1 MASSHVLLDQV
12 DIAFDDERAVASA
25 GLLLP
30 ATLAERLGIEQAAD
44 QLVDLGDRPGAARP
58 GRKLLTL
65 VHALVAGGDCI
76 DDVELLRC
84 GSTAS
89 VLGHRVMAASTVGTW
104 LRSFT
109 FGHVRQLDRVTGEI
123 LSRAWAAGAG
133 PDDGPLTVDVDSTI
147 CEVHGYHK
155 QGACYGYT
163 HRLGYHPL
171 LATRAGSGE
180 VLHARLRKGSANTA
194 RGIVR
199 FVDELVARC
208 RRAGASGELTFRMD
222 SGFWSAK
229 LIKRLRRHRVRY
241 SITVRQ
247 TKTVRAAIAAIP
259 EAAWAPIAY
268 QPDGVAQVAETPY
281 RGDRLIVR
289 RVRNLDDQQQ
299 LFPTWRYHAFV
310 TNRVGTTTWLDADHR
325 RHAVCELAIRDLKAG
340 AGLAHLPSGRFAAN
354 AAWLLA
360 ATLAH
365 NLLRW
370 TASLGLGYR
379 DQQTV
384 AKTLRRTLLAL
395 PGRLT
400 RSPPADPASAR
411 RLAVGPLVRHGAGS
425 AALHPVPD
433 LTAPR
438 PRLGLSAAANCSRLP
453 VTASEGSPGCTTTS
467 SRLSPA
473 TSCGSAVTQRE
484 RPHAT
489 PGAASG
495 NQPPHSRIGGSR
507 LSSPRWRSLDLPGD
521 GHEDS
526 LRGREISK
534 DDHQA
539 SGITPLPAVAWARRT
554 LSPWVAQRWAW
565 CSSRSTVAVARVLG
579 MISSKPAG
587 WRLELTATERFS

>member
-1 MASSHVLLDQV
+1 MIPEPEDTFSMPSSHVVLDQV
-12 DIAFDDERAVASA
+12 DIAFDDEHAVAGA

-30 ATLAERLGIEQAAD
+30 ATLAERLGVEQVTD
-44 QLVDLGDRPGAARP
+44 QVVDLGGRTGAAHP

-65 VHALVAGGDCI
+65 VHAMIAGGDCI

-84 GSTAS
+84 GSTGS
-89 VLGHRVMAASTVGTW
+89 VLGHRVMAPSTVGTF

-109 FGHVRQLDRVTGEI
+109 FGHVRQLDQVTGEL

-133 PDDGPLTVDVDSTI
+133 PGDGPLVVDVDSTI

-194 RGIVR
+194 RGILR
-199 FVDELVARC
+199 FCDELIARL
-208 RRAGASGELTFRMD
+208 RRAGVVGELTFRMD

-259 EAAWAPIAY
+259 EQAWVQIAY

-289 RVRNLDDQQQ
+289 RVRNQGEQAQ
-299 LFPTWRYHAFV
+299 LFATWRYHAFV
-310 TNRVGTTTWLDADHR
+310 TNRVEATIELDADHR

-340 AGLAHLPSGRFAAN
+340 AGLAHLPSGQFAAN
-354 AAWLLA
+354 AAWLGA

-370 TASLGLGYR
+370 TATLGLGSR

-384 AKTLRRTLLAL
+384 AKTLRRTLLLL

-400 RSPPADPASAR
+400 RSGR
-411 RLAVGPLVRHGAGS
+411 CWRLHL
-425 AALHPVPD
+425 
-433 LTAPR
+433 
-438 PRLGLSAAANCSRLP
+438 
-453 VTASEGSPGCTTTS
+453 
-467 SRLSPA
+467 
-473 TSCGSAVTQRE
+473 
-484 RPHAT
+484 
-489 PGAASG
+489 
-495 NQPPHSRIGGSR
+495 
-507 LSSPRWRSLDLPGD
+507 
-521 GHEDS
+521 
-526 LRGREISK
+526 
-534 DDHQA
+534 
-539 SGITPLPAVAWARRT
+539 
-554 LSPWVAQRWAW
+554 
-565 CSSRSTVAVARVLG
+565 
-579 MISSKPAG
+579 PAG
-587 WRLELTATERFS
+587 WPWAHSFTMALARLRCIPHPT

>member
-1 MASSHVLLDQV
+1 MIPEPEDTFSMPSSHVVLDQV
-12 DIAFDDERAVASA
+12 EIAFDDERSVASA

-30 ATLAERLGIEQAAD
+30 ATLAERLGIEQATD

-84 GSTAS
+84 GSTQA
-89 VLGHRVMAASTVGTW
+89 VLGHRVMAPSTVGTF
-104 LRSFT
+104 LRAFT
-109 FGHVRQLDRVTGEI
+109 FGHVRQLDRLTETI
-123 LSRAWAAGAG
+123 LGRAWAAGAG
-133 PDDGPLTVDVDSTI
+133 PGDGPLVVDVDSTI

-171 LATRAGSGE
+171 LATRAASGE
-180 VLHARLRKGSANTA
+180 VLHARLRKGAANTA
-194 RGIVR
+194 RGVIR
-199 FVDELVARC
+199 FVDELLARL
-208 RRAGASGELTFRMD
+208 RRAGATGELTLRMD

-229 LIKRLRRHRVRY
+229 LIRRLRAHRVRY

-259 EAAWAPIAY
+259 EAAWVPIAY
-268 QPDGVAQVAETPY
+268 QPDGVAQVAETSY

-289 RVRNLDDQQQ
+289 RVRNQGEQAQ
-299 LFPTWRYHAFV
+299 LFATWRYHAFV
-310 TNRVGTTTWLDADHR
+310 TNRVETMLKLDQDHR

-370 TASLGLGYR
+370 TAALGLSVV

-384 AKTLRRTLLAL
+384 AKTLRRTLLVL

-400 RSPPADPASAR
+400 RSAR
-411 RLAVGPLVRHGAGS
+411 QWRLHL
-425 AALHPVPD
+425 
-433 LTAPR
+433 
-438 PRLGLSAAANCSRLP
+438 
-453 VTASEGSPGCTTTS
+453 
-467 SRLSPA
+467 
-473 TSCGSAVTQRE
+473 
-484 RPHAT
+484 
-489 PGAASG
+489 
-495 NQPPHSRIGGSR
+495 
-507 LSSPRWRSLDLPGD
+507 
-521 GHEDS
+521 
-526 LRGREISK
+526 
-534 DDHQA
+534 
-539 SGITPLPAVAWARRT
+539 
-554 LSPWVAQRWAW
+554 
-565 CSSRSTVAVARVLG
+565 
-579 MISSKPAG
+579 PAG
-587 WRLELTATERFS
+587 WPWAHAFTMALARLRCIPHPT